1 MRRRDL
7 GELRVVDSIEI
18 SLKNRPNSLMSKL
31 EKTKITLENYL
42 TKSLSWDAGLVRTRY
57 HRRMR
62 VCGWGV

>member
-1 MRRRDL
+1 MRDL
-7 GELRVVDSIEI
+7 GELRVVNSIEI

-42 TKSLSWDAGLVRTRY
+42 TKSLSWDAGSVHTRY

-62 VCGWGV
+62 VRGWGV